1 MLLEFTTMNK
11 PRFFWSAGIVLV
23 LSLTIVGCSSKF
35 AESIRKITYPPGFKY
50 TEPTELRSDMAI
62 LSQQMLLLD
71 KALIKGYQPTQDG
84 AKNQRQ
90 QVLQAL
96 KNMGRTAAKLIT
108 GEAGGNHPFMQDHMP
123 DFVAAIDQAKAAA
136 ALQKPNYYFA
146 GKVSGGCTNCH
157 KVNR

>member
-1 MLLEFTTMNK
+1 MEFITMNK
-11 PRFFWSAGIVLV
+11 SSVFWPAGIVFV
-23 LSLTIVGCSSKF
+23 VCLTIAGCSSKF
-35 AESIRKITYPPGFKY
+35 AESMRKITYPPGFKY
-50 TEPTELRSDMAI
+50 TEPAELRSDMAR

-71 KALIKGYQPTQDG
+71 KALIKGYETSQDD
-84 AKNQRQ
+84 AKDQRQ

-96 KNMGRTAAKLIT
+96 QNMGKTAAKLMT
-108 GEAGGNHPFMQDHMP
+108 GEAGGNHPFMQDHMQ

-136 ALQKPNYYFA
+136 ALQEPNYYFA